1 VPTILYN
8 IVIRDTHI
16 ECPPDFKRKRMDYQ
30 AAKQI
35 IIDEDR
41 ACQRL
46 DNFLL
51 SQLKNL
57 PKSRIYR
64 MIRGGEV
71 RINGKRVKPATR
83 LQAGDQVRIPPFRG
97 SPPTPETL
105 MRHEVDWLESR
116 VLYEDAD
123 IMVIDKPAG
132 LAVHGGSGV
141 HAGLI
146 EQLRCLRPRA
156 KTLELVHRLDKATS
170 GCILVAKKRSVL
182 RQLHELFVKQAIRK
196 TYLAVVQGAWP
207 LTLETI
213 NQPLRKNVLRSGE
226 RTVVVDSQG
235 KPALTQFCMLAQQP
249 QASVVAV
256 RPHTGRTHQI
266 RVHAQWAGHPIVG
279 DERYGDAASDKQISE
294 LGGMQLCLHA
304 YTLGFPLPGSQ
315 HDVVIR
321 AEIPSHIQ
329 QLSQR
334 LGLLYDPD
342 SATFD

>member
-1 VPTILYN
+1 
-8 IVIRDTHI
+8 
-16 ECPPDFKRKRMDYQ
+16 MDYQ

-51 SQLKNL
+51 GQMKNL

-71 RINGKRVKPATR
+71 RINSKRVKAATR
-83 LQAGDQVRIPPFRG
+83 LQIGDQVRIPPFRG
-97 SPPTPETL
+97 TVPTSDTL
-105 MRHEVDWLESR
+105 MRHEVDWLEQR
-116 VLYEDAD
+116 ILYEDDD
-123 IMVIDKPAG
+123 IMVIDKPVE

-182 RQLHELFVKQAIRK
+182 RQLHQLFVNHAIRK

-207 LTLETI
+207 LALDEI
-213 NQPLRKNVLRSGE
+213 NQPLRKNTLRSGE
-226 RTVVVDSQG
+226 RIVVVDPQG
-235 KPALTQFCMLAQQP
+235 KPALTQFFVLAQQA
-249 QASVVAV
+249 QASIVAV

-266 RVHAQWAGHPIVG
+266 RVHMQWAGHPIVG
-279 DERYGDAASDKQISE
+279 DERYGDPTLNQQMAK
-294 LGGMQLCLHA
+294 LGGTQLCLHA

-315 HDVVIR
+315 HDVVMR
-321 AEIPSHIQ
+321 AEIPAHMR
-329 QLSQR
+329 QLSQG